1 MAWGSY
7 VQDAQPGM
15 VASME
20 PVFPG
25 MEADPEDRMN
35 FLSTKYSYLMSR
47 LKEEILTRESAQ
59 QQTQVVEQQLEEER
73 RARRADAAN
82 WEEERK
88 QLHEQLSLLK
98 ERPTVKEQSPTKH
111 NELSRLRRD
120 FQELQEKYRE
130 AFDELVATRAHVQT
144 WRRRASEKEQEAE
157 EALRLRDH
165 AEEAAKHEKEAM
177 RGALKAASTAK
188 AKEQV
193 AASYASK
200 GEREL
205 QSREAR
211 LQAVRRQSQRE
222 ARRAS
227 HLEQRLSVAEEAE
240 AWAARL
246 TRENLDLIKDLKAAQ
261 EVSITAQ
268 RGQEEASEARREALS
283 YAGDLQS
290 EVRALEKLRHASVQ
304 QAGHLEATLAERE
317 MQLSE
322 LQAVRCAGGKQ
333 LEGLQSELRVARSEC
348 QQLRQQR
355 LEADADKADYA
366 KQLRERPGKLQ
377 EAHQRLRSVEEVL
390 EKTQGELRG
399 ERRAKASA
407 SAEAHRSQERL
418 RACQGT
424 CARLRDRVRGL
435 EEMQLR
441 FPARSQSEASKVSSA
456 QRCHSFQG
464 RFVEDEFGPPRQ
476 CPTPEAIE
484 PARRSTATPPR
495 QRPSSAAPTIKA
507 RTSPRTPAS
516 VAASPRQHR
525 SPIVALPDDVKA
537 LRDYIS
543 KEDHR
548 QAIF

>member
-1 MAWGSY
+1 
-7 VQDAQPGM
+7 M
-15 VASME
+15 VAVANME

-25 MEADPEDRMN
+25 IETEERMN
-35 FLSTKYSYLMSR
+35 FLSTKYTHLMSR
-47 LKEEILTRESAQ
+47 LKEEIVTRESAQ
-59 QQTQVVEQQLEEER
+59 QQAQVLEQQLEEER
-73 RARRADAAN
+73 RARCADLAN

-88 QLHEQLSLLK
+88 QLKVQLALMN
-98 ERPTVKEQSPTKH
+98 ERPSVKAQSPATH
-111 NELSRLRRD
+111 DELSRMRRD

-157 EALRLRDH
+157 EALRLRDD
-165 AEEAAKHEKEAM
+165 AQEAARHEKEAL
-177 RGALKAASTAK
+177 RGALKAASSAK

-193 AASYASK
+193 ATSYASR

-211 LQAVRRQSQRE
+211 LQAVRRQGQRE

-240 AWAARL
+240 AWAGRL
-246 TRENLDLIKDLKAAQ
+246 ARENLALVKDLKAAQ
-261 EVSITAQ
+261 QVSITAQ

-290 EVRALEKLRHASVQ
+290 EVRALEKLRQASVQ
-304 QAGHLEATLAERE
+304 QAGQLESTLAERE

-348 QQLRQQR
+348 AQLRQQN
-355 LEADADKADYA
+355 LEADAEKADYA
-366 KQLRERPGKLQ
+366 RQLKERPGRLQ

-407 SAEAHRSQERL
+407 SAEAQRSAERL

-441 FPARSQSEASKVSSA
+441 FPARTRSEASKVTSA
-456 QRCHSFQG
+456 QRCHSWQG

-495 QRPSSAAPTIKA
+495 QRPSSAAPTMQA
-507 RTSPRTPAS
+507 RVSPRTPPRA
-516 VAASPRQHR
+516 AASPRLQR
-525 SPIVALPDDVKA
+525 RLAASLPDDVKA
-537 LRDYIS
+537 LRDYIA
-543 KEDHR
+543 KEERR
-548 QAIF
+548 QAAY